1 MRWIGR
7 TNIYLKL
14 ISEFADFRD
23 WYFIFHFLQFSI
35 FAYLRICIFVYLH
48 ICVFAFSSELLL
60 YFPISSLSS
69 KSSKHVMGRRMCI
82 NLVIKNFVSNF
93 PNIAFEI
100 CKTKLPILNKLS
112 PPNTQTQIQNHQ
124 INKYKHTTFF
134 SKFNCLFSTTF
145 TAKQAQPIQCDER
158 YTHIKYH

>member
-1 MRWIGR
+1 MTMTDRNSIHVFEEDENEKERENQHLWEVHF
-7 TNIYLKL
+7 YKLPKL
-14 ISEFADFRD
+14 ISEFAYFRD
-23 WYFIFHFLQFSI
+23 WYFIFHFLQFPI
-35 FAYLRICIFVYLH
+35 FAYLRFCIFVYLH
-48 ICVFAFSSELLL
+48 ICVFAFTSELLL

-124 INKYKHTTFF
+124 IDKYKHTTFL
-134 SKFNCLFSTTF
+134 K
-145 TAKQAQPIQCDER
+145 R
-158 YTHIKYH
+158 